1 MLPTSGEIVLSEY
14 CGSIGLGLII
24 SLDQIKTHATCHAF
38 SCQSG
43 FKRFLDA
50 VRLGIVYMLLLNLI
64 PVGWQLSLPHLEHAF
79 IVVYFYVL
87 LFEHITKELVGQ

>member
-1 MLPTSGEIVLSEY
+1 MRHR
-14 CGSIGLGLII
+14 LIF
-24 SLDQIKTHATCHAF
+24 SLDRIKTHDAYHAL

-50 VRLGIVYMLLLNLI
+50 VRLDIGCMLFFNLI
-64 PVGWQLSLPHLEHAF
+64 PVGWPLSLPHIEHTF
-79 IVVYFYVL
+79 MPVYFYVL